1 MNYTITDADVKNIKY
16 AISAIEA
23 ETGYAFAED
32 ECNGKRCFKHCGD
45 RNSCLLRAKLVL
57 GRIVSKATKVK
68 GARPMADM
76 KNNALAELAKRLKP
90 NGNDFLYFLIDY
102 DDLYKAARIVAEL
115 AKVEDRRDGETNSDA
130 LWRCND
136 CIAKCRVIAEEG
148 AKDGK

>member
-1 MNYTITDADVKNIKY
+1 
-16 AISAIEA
+16 
-23 ETGYAFAED
+23 
-32 ECNGKRCFKHCGD
+32 
-45 RNSCLLRAKLVL
+45 
-57 GRIVSKATKVK
+57 
-68 GARPMADM
+68 MADT
-76 KNNALAELAKRLKP
+76 KKNALAELAKRLKP